1 MKIKMFAL
9 IPFFLLLTATVEA
22 KKRTVKFRKHTE
34 FNFSGDRVDG
44 KLKEAGVFYIF
55 QRKRS
60 EQKQLNPYPKNIT
73 RYKKIN
79 KKIIED
85 KIKL

>member
-1 MKIKMFAL
+1 MKKIIL
-9 IPFFLLLTATVEA
+9 FLTFITLSVSSVA
-22 KKRTVKFRKHTE
+22 KKKTVRYRKHTE

-60 EQKQLNPYPKNIT
+60 DQHELRPFPRNTKN
-73 RYKKIN
+73 YKLIN
-79 KKIIED
+79 KKVIEE
-85 KIKL
+85 KIKI